1 MPRNNQQIQRDIQR
15 HRTAEITLTVVDE
28 DGRPLSNCPV
38 EVQQTRHRFLFG
50 CNAYRLFQIEDPE
63 LQRAYEERFSDL
75 LNFATLPFYWGSYEP
90 QPGEPRAESRHEMA
104 RWCSAHG
111 IRPKGHPLCW
121 HEVPAP
127 SLDDASVEEVET
139 RQMERI
145 EREVSEFAGEIDTW
159 DVLNEGVV
167 MPTEQWSDAP
177 VGRLCG
183 EIGAVELIKRCFERA
198 RAANPDATLLL
209 NDYIVTEDYADLIEQ
224 CLDAGVEIDVI
235 GIQSHQHAGYWG
247 AEKAWEVC
255 ERFARFDLPLHFTE
269 TTLVSGRLKTDD
281 DWKNRD
287 RDWPTT
293 PEGEARQA
301 EQTVEFYRTLFSHPA
316 VEAITWWDFSDY
328 GAWMG
333 APAGFLR
340 KDMTPK
346 PAYTALHELIKD
358 KWWTGPLKLTTDAE
372 GHVRFRGYRGSYRLS
387 VDGTTATFSADEIG
401 KTTPIRCA
409 LT

>member
-1 MPRNNQQIQRDIQR
+1 MPKTDRQKERAIQEN
-15 HRTAEITLTVVDE
+15 RTAEITLEVVAE
-28 DGRPLSNCPV
+28 DGRPLSNQPV
-38 EVQQTRHRFLFG
+38 EVEQTRHRFLFG
-50 CNAYRLFQIEDPE
+50 CNAYRLFRIEDPE
-63 LQRAYEERFSDL
+63 LQQAYEERFADL
-75 LNFATLPFYWGSYEP
+75 LNFATFPFYWGSYEP
-90 QPGEPRAESRHEMA
+90 EPGEPQTDSRHEMA
-104 RWCSAHG
+104 RWCRSHH

-127 SLDDASVEEVET
+127 WLEDAPVDEVAD
-139 RQMERI
+139 RQMQRI

-167 MPTEQWSDAP
+167 MPTEKWSGTP

-209 NDYIVTEDYADLIEQ
+209 NDYIVTEKYADLIER

-255 ERFARFDLPLHFTE
+255 ERFAGFDLPLHFTE
-269 TTLVSGRLKTDD
+269 TTLLSGHLKTDD

-287 RDWPTT
+287 EDWPST

-301 EQTVEFYRTLFSHPA
+301 EQTVEFYRTLFSHPS

-340 KDMTPK
+340 KDMSPK
-346 PAYTALHELIKD
+346 PVCEALHDLIKNQ
-358 KWWTGPLKLTTDAE
+358 WWTGPLDLTSNDE
-372 GHVRFRGYRGSYRLS
+372 GQVTFRGFLGEYEITAGSQ
-387 VDGTTATFSADEIG
+387 TTTFRTEAPG
-401 KTTPIRCA
+401 KLAPVRCC
-409 LT
+409 LR